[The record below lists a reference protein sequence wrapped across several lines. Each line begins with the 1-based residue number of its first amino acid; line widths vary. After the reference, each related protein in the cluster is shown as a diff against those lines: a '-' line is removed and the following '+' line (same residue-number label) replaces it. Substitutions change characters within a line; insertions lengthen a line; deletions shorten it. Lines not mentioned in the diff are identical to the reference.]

1 MKYFAGVGDHTLE
14 IEITEDGVVVDGE
27 PITVDLRQSG
37 VSQLYSLLL
46 DGASFE
52 MIIEET
58 QQSFDVTLRGEPFRV
73 QVEDERTRRLHGG
86 RQGPALPPGDLT
98 IRAPIPGLIVKVM
111 AQDGDEIVE
120 DQPLMILEAM
130 KMENEVRAVR
140 SGVVRKVEVSA
151 GQSVEQDAVLIVIG

>member
-1 MKYFAGVGDHTLE
+1 VKYFADVGDHTFE
-14 IEITEDGVVVDGE
+14 IEITEDGVLVDGE
-27 PITVDLRQSG
+27 PIAVDLRQSG

-58 QQSFDVTLRGEPFRV
+58 QQSFDVTLRGEQLRV

-86 RQGPALPPGDLT
+86 REGPALPQGDLT

-111 AQDGDEIVE
+111 VQDGDEIIE

-140 SGVVRKVEVSA
+140 SGVVRKVEVNA